1 MTKVVHSK
9 EGITVENPLP
19 KFKTGSLHPE
29 WPYITFTYQSERR
42 GGKETVELLVNGRG
56 EQIARQ
62 KTADGQV
69 FDYPVYIGEKDYIIM
84 KYNLP
89 GARYYIK
96 LHLNGS
102 SQWTAGENMYKNG
115 WMTWANNG
123 TWSGTRGLQANPPY
137 VQPKTCFSVDS
148 RQGWQSFTAN
158 HRVSGVNYIEGGWS
172 VDARSYSMVSYTG
185 HQGAGAERLAPF
197 NAYKYNQGFPF
208 GALLMQLPNGK
219 VIWANKPGSE
229 LGSFPDGSTFRFRIN
244 DADEALSDNG
254 GSLKV
259 CLVYGVG

>member
-1 MTKVVHSK
+1 MVAPN
-9 EGITVENPLP
+9 G
-19 KFKTGSLHPE
+19 
-29 WPYITFTYQSERR
+29 
-42 GGKETVELLVNGRG
+42 LL
-56 EQIARQ
+56 
-62 KTADGQV
+62 
-69 FDYPVYIGEKDYIIM
+69 
-84 KYNLP
+84 
-89 GARYYIK
+89 
-96 LHLNGS
+96 
-102 SQWTAGENMYKNG
+102 ENMYKNG